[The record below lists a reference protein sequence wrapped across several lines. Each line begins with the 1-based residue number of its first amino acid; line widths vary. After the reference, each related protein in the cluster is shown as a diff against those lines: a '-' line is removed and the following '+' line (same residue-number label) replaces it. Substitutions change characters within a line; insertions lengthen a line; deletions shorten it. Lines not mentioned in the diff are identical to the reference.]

1 MGLLNYIT
9 AHSLDE
15 DYAHV
20 HQLREQRGLAESPRP
35 GRSAVV
41 VFALFGVLVATAAVQ
56 TARTAGI
63 DESSHES
70 LVAQVNAGRDVLE
83 RSRSTLSS
91 LRREVVRAQRENDVT
106 QRNTAS
112 ARQLVN
118 RLGARLGSV
127 PVTGPGVKL
136 VVDDAPDATSDQQI
150 VLDSDLRD
158 IVNGL
163 WQAGA
168 EAISINGYR
177 LTTTSAIRVAGS
189 LITVNYENVVPPYTV
204 LAIGDPN
211 RLPARFVEST
221 TGTIWLNNK
230 ETFGLRFEM
239 SNEDSLTLPAADPKR
254 FKLEK
259 ATEKAVEG
267 AS

>member
-20 HQLREQRGLAESPRP
+20 HELREQRGLEKPSRP

-56 TARTAGI
+56 TARTAGA
-63 DESSHES
+63 DESSHEN
-70 LVAQVNAGRDVLE
+70 LVAQVNAGRQVLE
-83 RSRSTLSS
+83 RSRTTLSS
-91 LRREVVRAQRENDVT
+91 LRREVARAQRQNDAA
-106 QRNTAS
+106 QGRELTAE
-112 ARQLVN
+112 QLVN
-118 RLGARLGSV
+118 RLGARLGTVS
-127 PVTGPGVKL
+127 VTGPGVKL
-136 VVDDAPDATSDQQI
+136 VVDDAPDPTSDQQI

-158 IVNGL
+158 IANGL

-239 SNEDSLTLPAADPKR
+239 NAEDALTLPSADPKR
-254 FKLEK
+254 FQLDK
-259 ATEKAVEG
+259 ARDKAVEG